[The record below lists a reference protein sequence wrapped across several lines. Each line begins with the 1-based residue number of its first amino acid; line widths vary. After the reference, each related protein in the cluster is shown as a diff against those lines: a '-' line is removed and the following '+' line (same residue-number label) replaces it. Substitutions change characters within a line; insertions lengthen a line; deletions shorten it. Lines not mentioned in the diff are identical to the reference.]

1 MDTGAV
7 TEVKMIN
14 RWWRVAGALLMN
26 LPLGALYAWSIFVL
40 PLEKEFGWT
49 RTQTSWVFTIAV
61 FVFGISFILA
71 GRLQD
76 RKGPFWVSVAG
87 SVLFSLGWILATY
100 TRNLTY
106 LYLTMGG
113 ILGLGSGF
121 GYATPIPVLSKWFPD
136 RRGLAVGLAVAGY
149 GGGSFI
155 ISLIGK
161 PMLTAFGW
169 RDTFLYLGL
178 GYFVATMIGAFIL
191 RNPPAGYKPAG
202 WEPAPATAKV
212 SASRHEYTPG
222 EVVRTP
228 AFYYMW
234 IAYALA
240 TGAGL
245 MLISQLVPFGRQQLK
260 IVETAANLAIAVGAV
275 GNASGRIFSGWLS
288 DAIGRLQT
296 LRLMVGISILAFLVL
311 PHIGGVAA
319 LYAMVFVVYYCYG
332 TQLSV
337 YASTTGDFFGTK
349 NLGVNY
355 GLVFSAW
362 GVAGVIGPI
371 IAGRL
376 FDIFGNY
383 TNAFYVGSAIC
394 VAALGSLLM
403 ARRPAAPVAVG
414 VPEGK
419 AAKGIQAA

>member
-1 MDTGAV
+1 
-7 TEVKMIN
+7 
-14 RWWRVAGALLMN
+14 
-26 LPLGALYAWSIFVL
+26 
-40 PLEKEFGWT
+40 
-49 RTQTSWVFTIAV
+49 
-61 FVFGISFILA
+61 
-71 GRLQD
+71 
-76 RKGPFWVSVAG
+76 
-87 SVLFSLGWILATY
+87 
-100 TRNLTY
+100 
-106 LYLTMGG
+106 
-113 ILGLGSGF
+113 
-121 GYATPIPVLSKWFPD
+121 
-136 RRGLAVGLAVAGY
+136 LAVAGY

-155 ISLIGK
+155 ISFIGK

-178 GYFVATMIGAFIL
+178 GYFVATMIGALIL
-191 RNPPAGYKPAG
+191 RNPPAGWKPEG
-202 WEPAPATAKV
+202 WVPAAASAKV
-212 SASRHEYTPG
+212 AASRHEYAPG

-228 AFYYMW
+228 AFYFMW
-234 IAYALA
+234 VAYALG

-245 MLISQLVPFGRQQLK
+245 MLISQLVPFGRQQLN
-260 IVETAANLAIAVGAV
+260 IVDVAANLAIAVGAV

-288 DAIGRLQT
+288 DTIGRLQT
-296 LRLMVGISILAFLVL
+296 LRLMVAVSILAFLLL
-311 PHIGGVAA
+311 PHISGAA
-319 LYAMVFVVYYCYG
+319 MLYGMVFVVYYCYG

-394 VAALGSLLM
+394 AVALCSLLL
-403 ARRPAAPVAVG
+403 AKRPGVPASAHLPVA
-414 VPEGK
+414 EGK
-419 AAKGIQAA
+419 AA

>member
-1 MDTGAV
+1 MAGAMSS
-7 TEVKMIN
+7 ERNMMN

-40 PLEKEFGWT
+40 PLETEFGWT

-61 FVFGISFILA
+61 FVFGLSFIAA

-76 RKGPFWVSVAG
+76 KKGPFRISVVG
-87 SVLFSLGWILATY
+87 SVLFSLGWVLATY
-100 TRNLTY
+100 AKDLFS
-106 LYLTMGG
+106 LYLTMGVVLG
-113 ILGLGSGF
+113 IGSGF

-155 ISLIGK
+155 ISFIGK
-161 PMLTAFGW
+161 PMLAAFGW
-169 RDTFLYLGL
+169 RDTFLYLGI
-178 GYFVATMIGAFIL
+178 GYFLATMIGAFIL
-191 RNPPAGYKPAG
+191 KNPPVGWRPPGWVPA
-202 WEPAPATAKV
+202 AASAKV
-212 SASRHEYTPG
+212 TASRHEYAPG
-222 EVVRTP
+222 EVVRTST
-228 AFYYMW
+228 FYFMW

-288 DAIGRLQT
+288 DTIGRLQT
-296 LRLMVGISILAFLVL
+296 LRLMVGASILAFLVL
-311 PHIGGVAA
+311 PHIGGVLA
-319 LYAMVFVVYYCYG
+319 LYGLVFVVYYCYG

-355 GLVFSAW
+355 GLLFTAW
-362 GVAGVIGPI
+362 GVAGIIGPI

-383 TNAFYVGSAIC
+383 TNAFYVGSGIC
-394 VAALGSLLM
+394 VLALGSLL
-403 ARRPAAPVAVG
+403 AAKRPVAPVMAAMEEVKG
-414 VPEGK
+414 VSK
-419 AAKGIQAA
+419 AA